1 MADGTLKVG
10 TITTSSGSGTITLGQ
25 SGETVTIPS
34 GVTLNSNT
42 PAFFAEL
49 SADQNGIADDTATT
63 IIFDSERYDTYNAY
77 NTSDGKFTVPSG
89 QGGKYFFYATIFC
102 SSGGNNFNSTFIYF
116 DKNNGTKLNEVYWDI
131 SQSTT
136 TAFSNQAS
144 GVFDLNAGDIIK
156 LQAYADMAS
165 GGTWNCNQNS
175 LSASRC
181 YFLGYKLIGT

>member
-1 MADGTLKVG
+1 MANGILKVG
-10 TITTSSGSGTITLGQ
+10 EITTSSGSGNITIG
-25 SGETVTIPS
+25 S

-49 SADQNGIADDTATT
+49 SADQTGIADNTATT
-63 IIFDSERYDTYNAY
+63 IIFDSERYDTNSAY

-89 QGGKYFFYATIFC
+89 QGGKYFFYSTIYC
-102 SSGGNNFNSTFIYF
+102 SSGGNNFNSTFMFF

-131 SQSTT
+131 SSGST

-156 LQAYADMAS
+156 LQALADISS
-165 GGTWNCNQNS
+165 GGTWNVNQNS

-181 YFLGYKLIGT
+181 YFLGFKIGA